1 MNEQMRDH
9 RQKQAMQAPV
19 QLALNVLAEVE
30 TGSAKAKAQAQ
41 AQTKT
46 QALQPEFVEA
56 PSIEAPSI
64 EAPSTRAP
72 SGESRE
78 HALLRDA
85 QAHWQAVDRLTR
97 NLRKRARVSKRPSA
111 SRWAKPANTQT
122 SAQKTLWVSV
132 ESNDGS
138 GLSSDFGPGSD
149 RGKGHQI
156 RSDNSVAR
164 NGTMVSSDP
173 GLEICRH
180 LVAALRLQHEQDQLR
195 QANLDEKQSA

>member
-1 MNEQMRDH
+1 MNEQKRDH

-19 QLALNVLAEVE
+19 QLALNVLAEVDS
-30 TGSAKAKAQAQ
+30 GKAQAQ
-41 AQTKT
+41 AKTKT
-46 QALQPEFVEA
+46 SQPEFV
-56 PSIEAPSI
+56 EAPSI

-97 NLRKRARVSKRPSA
+97 NLRKRARVSKRPPA
-111 SRWAKPANTQT
+111 GRWAKPANTQT

-156 RSDNSVAR
+156 RSDNSAAR

>member
-1 MNEQMRDH
+1 MNEQKRDH

-19 QLALNVLAEVE
+19 QLALNVLAEVDS
-30 TGSAKAKAQAQ
+30 GKAQAQ
-41 AQTKT
+41 AKTKT
-46 QALQPEFVEA
+46 SQPEFV
-56 PSIEAPSI
+56 EAPSI

>member
-1 MNEQMRDH
+1 MNEQKRDH

-19 QLALNVLAEVE
+19 QLALNVLAEVDS
-30 TGSAKAKAQAQ
+30 GKAQAQ
-41 AQTKT
+41 AKTKT
-46 QALQPEFVEA
+46 SQPEFV
-56 PSIEAPSI
+56 

-97 NLRKRARVSKRPSA
+97 NLRKRARVSKRPPA
-111 SRWAKPANTQT
+111 GRWAKPANTQT

>member
-1 MNEQMRDH
+1 MNEQNRDH
-9 RQKQAMQAPV
+9 RQEQAPQAPV

-30 TGSAKAKAQAQ
+30 TGKAKTQAQ
-41 AQTKT
+41 APQR
-46 QALQPEFVEA
+46 ESVEA
-56 PSIEAPSI
+56 PSIQAPSI
-64 EAPSTRAP
+64 QAPSE
-72 SGESRE
+72 ESRE
-78 HALLRDA
+78 RALLRDA

-97 NLRKRARVSKRPSA
+97 NLRKRAHMSKRPSA

-138 GLSSDFGPGSD
+138 GLSSDFDPSLGTGFV
-149 RGKGHQI
+149 RGKSHQI
-156 RSDNSVAR
+156 RSDKSAAR
-164 NGTMVSSDP
+164 KGTMVSSDP

>member
-1 MNEQMRDH
+1 MNEQKRDH

-19 QLALNVLAEVE
+19 QLALNVLAEVDS
-30 TGSAKAKAQAQ
+30 GKAQAQ
-41 AQTKT
+41 AKTKT
-46 QALQPEFVEA
+46 SQPEFV
-56 PSIEAPSI
+56 EAPSI

-138 GLSSDFGPGSD
+138 GLSSDFGPSSD

-156 RSDNSVAR
+156 HSDNSAAR
-164 NGTMVSSDP
+164 NGTMVSTDP

>member
-1 MNEQMRDH
+1 MNEQKRDH

-19 QLALNVLAEVE
+19 QLALNVLAEVDS
-30 TGSAKAKAQAQ
+30 GKAQAQ
-41 AQTKT
+41 AKTKT
-46 QALQPEFVEA
+46 SQPEFV
-56 PSIEAPSI
+56 EAPSI

-138 GLSSDFGPGSD
+138 GLSSDFGPSSD

-156 RSDNSVAR
+156 HSDNSAAR

-180 LVAALRLQHEQDQLR
+180 LVAALRLQQEQDLLR
-195 QANLDEKQSA
+195 QANLDEMRPA

>member
-1 MNEQMRDH
+1 MNEQKRDH

-19 QLALNVLAEVE
+19 QLALNVLAEVDS
-30 TGSAKAKAQAQ
+30 GKAQAQ
-41 AQTKT
+41 AKTKT
-46 QALQPEFVEA
+46 SQPEFV
-56 PSIEAPSI
+56 EAPSI

-138 GLSSDFGPGSD
+138 GLSSDFGPSSD

-156 RSDNSVAR
+156 HSDNSAAR

>member
-1 MNEQMRDH
+1 MNEQKRDH

-19 QLALNVLAEVE
+19 QLALNVLAEVDS
-30 TGSAKAKAQAQ
+30 GKAQAQ
-41 AQTKT
+41 AKTKT
-46 QALQPEFVEA
+46 SQPEFV
-56 PSIEAPSI
+56 EAPSI

-156 RSDNSVAR
+156 HSDNSAAR

>member
-1 MNEQMRDH
+1 MFCFRIFRDF
-9 RQKQAMQAPV
+9 
-19 QLALNVLAEVE
+19 
-30 TGSAKAKAQAQ
+30 T
-41 AQTKT
+41 
-46 QALQPEFVEA
+46 
-56 PSIEAPSI
+56 
-64 EAPSTRAP
+64 
-72 SGESRE
+72 
-78 HALLRDA
+78 LLG
-85 QAHWQAVDRLTR
+85 H
-97 NLRKRARVSKRPSA
+97 
-111 SRWAKPANTQT
+111 KPANTQT

-156 RSDNSVAR
+156 RSDNSAAR

>member
-1 MNEQMRDH
+1 MNEQKRDH

-19 QLALNVLAEVE
+19 QLALNVLAEVDS
-30 TGSAKAKAQAQ
+30 GKAQAQ
-41 AQTKT
+41 AQAKTKT
-46 QALQPEFVEA
+46 SQPEFV
-56 PSIEAPSI
+56 EAPSI

>member
-1 MNEQMRDH
+1 MNEQKRDH

-19 QLALNVLAEVE
+19 QLALNVLAEVDS
-30 TGSAKAKAQAQ
+30 GKAQAQ
-41 AQTKT
+41 AKTKT
-46 QALQPEFVEA
+46 SQPEFVEAPSIEA

>member
-1 MNEQMRDH
+1 MNEQKRDH

-19 QLALNVLAEVE
+19 QLALNVLAEVDS
-30 TGSAKAKAQAQ
+30 GKAQAQ
-41 AQTKT
+41 AKTKT
-46 QALQPEFVEA
+46 SQPEFVEA
-56 PSIEAPSI
+56 PCIEAPSI

-97 NLRKRARVSKRPSA
+97 NLRKRARVSKRPPA
-111 SRWAKPANTQT
+111 GRWAKPANTQT

-156 RSDNSVAR
+156 RSDNSAAR

-173 GLEICRH
+173 GLEIH
-180 LVAALRLQHEQDQLR
+180 TKIQTYMFT
-195 QANLDEKQSA
+195 NLKTQFTNTFKKKH

>member
-1 MNEQMRDH
+1 MNEQKRDH

-19 QLALNVLAEVE
+19 QLALNVLAEVDS
-30 TGSAKAKAQAQ
+30 GKAQAQ
-41 AQTKT
+41 AKTKT
-46 QALQPEFVEA
+46 SQPEFV
-56 PSIEAPSI
+56 EAPSI

-97 NLRKRARVSKRPSA
+97 NLRKRARVSKHPPA
-111 SRWAKPANTQT
+111 GRWAKPANTQT

-138 GLSSDFGPGSD
+138 GLSSDFGPSSD

-156 RSDNSVAR
+156 HSDNSAAR

>member
-1 MNEQMRDH
+1 M
-9 RQKQAMQAPV
+9 
-19 QLALNVLAEVE
+19 
-30 TGSAKAKAQAQ
+30 
-41 AQTKT
+41 
-46 QALQPEFVEA
+46 
-56 PSIEAPSI
+56 
-64 EAPSTRAP
+64 
-72 SGESRE
+72 
-78 HALLRDA
+78 RDA

-138 GLSSDFGPGSD
+138 GLSSDFGPSSD

-156 RSDNSVAR
+156 HSDNSAAR

>member
-1 MNEQMRDH
+1 MNEQKRDH
-9 RQKQAMQAPV
+9 RQVQAPV
-19 QLALNVLAEVE
+19 QLALNVLAEVDS
-30 TGSAKAKAQAQ
+30 GKAQAK
-41 AQTKT
+41 TKT
-46 QALQPEFVEA
+46 SQPEFV
-56 PSIEAPSI
+56 EAPSI

-97 NLRKRARVSKRPSA
+97 NLRKRARVSKRPPA

-122 SAQKTLWVSV
+122 SVQKTLWVSV

-156 RSDNSVAR
+156 RSDNSAAR

>member
-1 MNEQMRDH
+1 MNEQKRDH

-19 QLALNVLAEVE
+19 QLALNVLAEVDS
-30 TGSAKAKAQAQ
+30 GKAQAQ
-41 AQTKT
+41 AKTKT
-46 QALQPEFVEA
+46 SQPEFVEA
-56 PSIEAPSI
+56 PSIEAPS
-64 EAPSTRAP
+64 TRAS

-138 GLSSDFGPGSD
+138 GLSSDFGPSSD

-156 RSDNSVAR
+156 HSDNSAAR

>member
-1 MNEQMRDH
+1 MNEQKRDH
-9 RQKQAMQAPV
+9 RQKQAMQTPV
-19 QLALNVLAEVE
+19 QLALNVLAEVDS
-30 TGSAKAKAQAQ
+30 GKAQAQ
-41 AQTKT
+41 AKTKT
-46 QALQPEFVEA
+46 SQPEFV
-56 PSIEAPSI
+56 EAPSI

-97 NLRKRARVSKRPSA
+97 NLRKRARVSKRPPA

>member
-1 MNEQMRDH
+1 MNEQKRDH

-19 QLALNVLAEVE
+19 QLALNVLAEVDS
-30 TGSAKAKAQAQ
+30 GKAQAQ
-41 AQTKT
+41 AKTKT
-46 QALQPEFVEA
+46 SQPEFV
-56 PSIEAPSI
+56 EAPSI

-97 NLRKRARVSKRPSA
+97 NLRKRAHMSKRPSA

-156 RSDNSVAR
+156 RSDNSAAR

>member
-1 MNEQMRDH
+1 MNEQKRDH
-9 RQKQAMQAPV
+9 RQKRAMQAPV
-19 QLALNVLAEVE
+19 QLALNVLAEVDS
-30 TGSAKAKAQAQ
+30 GKAQAQ
-41 AQTKT
+41 AKTKT
-46 QALQPEFVEA
+46 LQPEFV
-56 PSIEAPSI
+56 EAPSI

-138 GLSSDFGPGSD
+138 GLSSDFGPSSD

-156 RSDNSVAR
+156 HSDNSAAR

>member
-1 MNEQMRDH
+1 MNEQKRDH

-19 QLALNVLAEVE
+19 QLALNVLAEVDS
-30 TGSAKAKAQAQ
+30 GKAQAQ
-41 AQTKT
+41 AQAKTKT
-46 QALQPEFVEA
+46 SQPEFV
-56 PSIEAPSI
+56 EAPSI

-156 RSDNSVAR
+156 RSDNSAAR

>member
-1 MNEQMRDH
+1 MNEQKRDH

-30 TGSAKAKAQAQ
+30 TGSAKAKAQAR
-41 AQTKT
+41 TKT
-46 QALQPEFVEA
+46 QALQPESV
-56 PSIEAPSI
+56 EAPSI

-138 GLSSDFGPGSD
+138 GLSSDFGSD
-149 RGKGHQI
+149 HGNGHQI
-156 RSDNSVAR
+156 RLDNSAAR

>member
-1 MNEQMRDH
+1 MNEQKRDH

-19 QLALNVLAEVE
+19 QLALNVLAEVDS
-30 TGSAKAKAQAQ
+30 GKAQAQ
-41 AQTKT
+41 AKTKT
-46 QALQPEFVEA
+46 SQPEFV
-56 PSIEAPSI
+56 EAPSI

-156 RSDNSVAR
+156 RSDNSAAR

>member
-1 MNEQMRDH
+1 MNEQKRDH

-19 QLALNVLAEVE
+19 QLALNVLAEVDS
-30 TGSAKAKAQAQ
+30 GKAQAQ
-41 AQTKT
+41 AKTKT
-46 QALQPEFVEA
+46 SQPEFV
-56 PSIEAPSI
+56 EAPSI

-97 NLRKRARVSKRPSA
+97 NLRKRARVSKRPPA
-111 SRWAKPANTQT
+111 GRWAKPANTQT

-138 GLSSDFGPGSD
+138 GLSSDFGPSSD

-156 RSDNSVAR
+156 HSDNSAAR

>member
-1 MNEQMRDH
+1 MNEQKRDH

-19 QLALNVLAEVE
+19 QLALNVLAEVDS
-30 TGSAKAKAQAQ
+30 GKAQAQ
-41 AQTKT
+41 AKTKT
-46 QALQPEFVEA
+46 SQPEFVEAPSIEA

-97 NLRKRARVSKRPSA
+97 NLRKRARVSKRPPA
-111 SRWAKPANTQT
+111 GRWAKPANTQT

-156 RSDNSVAR
+156 RSDNSAAR